1 MVNDGH
7 RPPERD
13 ACLAIDPRGFH
24 LRPPPLPHLLGAPIT
39 PEDQLFETIHMGAA
53 VVDNDRWRLVI
64 DGLVSR
70 PLTFTLSE
78 LQGLPA
84 VTVEAFHECYGSP
97 LTPPEKA
104 LWRVGNVRWTGVR
117 LRDLLAAAGLQPSAR
132 FVWSEGLDHGTFA
145 GVTADRYQKDV
156 PLEKALA
163 PEVLVAFAING
174 EPLRKER
181 GGPVRLVVPGWYGT
195 NMTKWLCRLSV
206 QDRRAPGPFTAR
218 WYNEPDPAD
227 PSGKAQ
233 RPVWQVETN
242 SLIVTPAPDSVVA
255 AGSCLVSGWAWSDA
269 GVTDVEVSGDAGL
282 HWRAA
287 HVEPRHDF
295 GWQRFSATL
304 DLPVGRH
311 TVVARAR
318 SGTGPFQPAAGRRN
332 HVHEVAVF
340 ATAGGARPVTGPR
353 LPGPRSP

>member
-1 MVNDGH
+1 MDQDPH
-7 RPPERD
+7 PSERD
-13 ACLAIDPRGFH
+13 ACVAIDPPGFH
-24 LRPPPLPHLLGAPIT
+24 LRPPPLPHLLGSPIT

-53 VVDNDRWRLVI
+53 VVDIDRWRLVV
-64 DGLVSR
+64 DGLVDK
-70 PLTFTLSE
+70 PLSFTFSE
-78 LQGLPA
+78 LQRLPT
-84 VTVEAFHECYGSP
+84 VTLEAFHECYGSP
-97 LTPPEKA
+97 LTPPVKA

-117 LRDLLAAAGLQPSAR
+117 LRDLLADAGLQSSAR
-132 FVWSEGLDHGTFA
+132 FVWSEGLDHGSFA
-145 GVTADRYQKDV
+145 GVTADRYQKDL

-218 WYNEPDPAD
+218 WYNEADPAD
-227 PSGKAQ
+227 PSGKTQ

-242 SLIVTPAPDSVVA
+242 SLIVTPTPGSVVA
-255 AGSCLVSGWAWSDA
+255 AGPCVVSGWAWSDG

-282 HWRAA
+282 HWHAA
-287 HVEPRHDF
+287 QVEPRRDF

-304 DLPVGRH
+304 HLPVGRQ
-311 TVVARAR
+311 TLVARAR
-318 SGTGPFQPAAGRRN
+318 SGAGPFQPAAGRRN
-332 HVHEVAVF
+332 HVHEVAVL
-340 ATAGGARPVTGPR
+340 ATAGGAP
-353 LPGPRSP
+353 